1 VIPGRVA
8 VILQARSG
16 SRRLPGKVLA
26 QLAGAT
32 LLEHCVTRLRASRV
46 GRVIVAT
53 TMLRADDTI
62 AAEAAQMG
70 AEVFRGSCQ
79 DVLERFVAA
88 ADSAGAEFVI
98 RATADNPA
106 VDPESAVRLLECLR
120 ASGAD
125 HAVEEGLPYGCTVE
139 AVKASALRDANA
151 TAVSASDREHVTTFV
166 RRAGSGFKNV
176 VALAPLP
183 VRRPDLRF
191 TVDTPA
197 ELAYMRRVLGQA
209 GASADRVIPLVDL
222 IRVADELSCR
232 EEVA

>member
-8 VILQARSG
+8 VILQARTG
-16 SRRLPGKVLA
+16 SQRLPGKVLA

-32 LLEHCVTRLRASRV
+32 LLEHCVARLRACRI

-53 TMLRADDTI
+53 TTLRADDVI
-62 AAEAAQMG
+62 AAEAGRMG
-70 AEVFRGSCQ
+70 GEVFRGSCQ
-79 DVLERFVAA
+79 DVLARFVEA

-106 VDPESAVRLLECLR
+106 VDPDSAIRLLECLR
-120 ASGAD
+120 AYSAD
-125 HAVEEGLPYGCTVE
+125 HAVEEGLPNGCTVE
-139 AVKASALRDANA
+139 AVRVVALREANA
-151 TAVSASDREHVTTFV
+151 RAADPSDREHVTTYLKQ
-166 RRAGSGFKNV
+166 AAGFKNV
-176 VALAPLP
+176 IAMAPAT

-197 ELAYMRRVLGQA
+197 DLAYMRRVLGQA
-209 GASADRVIPLVDL
+209 GATADRAVPLADL
-222 IRVADELSCR
+222 IGVADDLSCG